1 MDLVESNNKNNRI
14 YYLDILRVMACLAVI
29 MIHTSMTYVI
39 KDIGSV
45 NFWLG
50 NIFDSLARI
59 GVPLFVMISGTLMLN
74 EKYECKKTKLIGH
87 IKKMIVFFIF
97 WSAIYCIVFNI
108 IGQIISKNEKIQVF
122 NVIISFVQGY
132 YHLWFIYLIIG
143 LYLIVPL
150 LRLWVKEKNKKYV
163 EYFITLSII
172 FTYIIPQIIN
182 IGSNYNNV
190 FEQLNDIIERK
201 LCLRYV
207 GRFTTYFILGWYINN
222 YDIKKQKSVYALG
235 ILGLIISIVGTY
247 ILSTTT
253 GRTIQMYE
261 NLSLNVLLQ
270 SVAVFLFVKTKWKN
284 IQYKDN
290 KFIKL
295 VSKNSLGIY
304 AIHVLVINIMYRILY
319 RIGLDI
325 AIINIPIVFI
335 VSFIISFIIS
345 FIFSKIPILK
355 KIV

>member
-1 MDLVESNNKNNRI
+1 M
-14 YYLDILRVMACLAVI
+14 
-29 MIHTSMTYVI
+29 
-39 KDIGSV
+39 
-45 NFWLG
+45 
-50 NIFDSLARI
+50 
-59 GVPLFVMISGTLMLN
+59 
-74 EKYECKKTKLIGH
+74 
-87 IKKMIVFFIF
+87 
-97 WSAIYCIVFNI
+97 
-108 IGQIISKNEKIQVF
+108 
-122 NVIISFVQGY
+122 
-132 YHLWFIYLIIG
+132 
-143 LYLIVPL
+143 
-150 LRLWVKEKNKKYV
+150 
-163 EYFITLSII
+163 
-172 FTYIIPQIIN
+172 
-182 IGSNYNNV
+182 
-190 FEQLNDIIERK
+190 NDIIERK

-207 GRFTTYFILGWYINN
+207 GGFTTYFILGWYINN

-270 SVAVFLFVKTKWKN
+270 SVAVFLFVKTKLKN

-304 AIHVLVINIMYRILY
+304 AIHVIVINIMYRILY